1 MHSKSRV
8 RSALAGPLEP
18 YAAGFEAELARLG
31 YTAAGTRRKFEVVAH
46 LSRWLGEHGMTA
58 GDLEPGTIGEFV
70 AERRSAGYRSQLTGR
85 SLTWMLAYLRG
96 IGAVRPGAAS
106 PEPATVTGRLLERF
120 GVFLTAERG
129 LASKTHGAHL
139 NSARRFLA
147 ACGIVGEAGP
157 PVSTLTA
164 SDVTSWLAGM
174 ARIQAPGT
182 TQNTASMLRTFLT
195 WLYSERLIT
204 APLARAVP
212 GAYRRKRIRL
222 PAPLTR
228 AEVAA
233 LLDGCDRTTAAG
245 LRDYA
250 IVLALKRL
258 GLRAGEVAAL
268 TLQDVAWRP
277 GILIIAG
284 KGGRRD
290 QLPLPVDVGEAI
302 IAYLRGG
309 RPGAALDRKLFVRSV
324 APHYGLTA
332 YGVGHAVARAARRA
346 GLGRVS
352 AHQLRYF
359 AATAMQAAG
368 APLAEI
374 GQVLRHEDDLTTS
387 VYAKVDVAA
396 LRPLAP
402 AWPEASSMPELPAG
416 AA

>member
-1 MHSKSRV
+1 
-8 RSALAGPLEP
+8 
-18 YAAGFEAELARLG
+18 
-31 YTAAGTRRKFEVVAH
+31 
-46 LSRWLGEHGMTA
+46 MTA
-58 GDLEPGTIGEFV
+58 GDLETGTIGEFV

>member
-1 MHSKSRV
+1 MHNESRV

-18 YAAGFEAELARLG
+18 YAAGFGKELARLG
-31 YTAAGTRRKFEVVAH
+31 YTAAGIRRKFEVVAH
-46 LSRWLGEHGMTA
+46 LSRWLGERGMTA
-58 GDLEPGTIGEFV
+58 GGIETETISEFV
-70 AERRSAGYRSQLTGR
+70 ADRRAAGYPSQLTGR
-85 SLTWMLAYLRG
+85 SLTWMLDYLRG
-96 IGAVRPGAAS
+96 IGAVRPAAAG
-106 PEPATVTGRLLERF
+106 PEPVTVAGQLLGRF

-129 LASKTHGAHL
+129 LASKTRSAHL
-139 NSARRFLA
+139 DSAGRFLA
-147 ACGIVGEAGP
+147 ACGMAGEAGP

-164 SDVTSWLAGM
+164 SDVTSFLAGM

-182 TQNTASMLRTFLT
+182 TQNTASMLRTFL
-195 WLYSERLIT
+195 IT
-204 APLARAVP
+204 GPLATAVP
-212 GAYRRKRIRL
+212 GAYRRRRIRM

-228 AEVAA
+228 AEAAA
-233 LLDGCDRTTAAG
+233 LLDACDRTTAAG
-245 LRDYA
+245 LHDYA
-250 IVLALKRL
+250 IVLILKRL

-277 GILIIAG
+277 GILAVAG

-290 QLPLPVDVGEAI
+290 QLPLPVDAAEAI
-302 IAYLRGG
+302 IAYLRDG
-309 RPGAALDRKLFVRSV
+309 RPAAALDRKLFVRSV
-324 APHYGLTA
+324 APHHGLTA
-332 YGVGHAVARAARRA
+332 YGVGHAVARAARHA

-402 AWPEASSMPELPAG
+402 PWPQASSMPQLPAG